1 MSYVKKI
8 EGTWFLMKDGE
19 FVESYESQAD
29 AELALFDANRRWT
42 SLYDAEREKS

>member
-1 MSYVKKI
+1 MD
-8 EGTWFLMKDGE
+8 DGE

-42 SLYDAEREKS
+42 SLYDAERGTE